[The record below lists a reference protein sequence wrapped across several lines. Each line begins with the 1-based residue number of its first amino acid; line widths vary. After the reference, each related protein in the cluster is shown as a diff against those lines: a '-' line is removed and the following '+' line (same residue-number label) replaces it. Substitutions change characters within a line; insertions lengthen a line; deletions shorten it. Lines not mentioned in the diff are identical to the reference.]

1 MAEVKRYYW
10 LKLKRDFF
18 KRHDIRIVE
27 AMPNGKDYILFYLK
41 LLLESIDHN
50 GELRFSETIPYDDNM
65 LSVITNTNVDI
76 VRSARKIF
84 TELGMMELLSDS
96 TIYMREVEKLIG
108 SETNYAEKKRR
119 QRERQKLAEGDNVP
133 LIEDNVSHVSRQRYP
148 EKEID
153 IEIDKDI
160 DKERE
165 YIPMGE
171 LPPTHPSPQKSTRF
185 VPPTVEEVKAYCE
198 ERRNSVDPI
207 AFWNFYAGKG
217 WMVGKSKMKNWKSAI
232 ITWEQREKGEAKK
245 NNSAYSQRDAKE
257 KAAAYVTVEL

>member
-84 TELGMMELLSDS
+84 TELGMMEVLSDS

-108 SETNYAEKKRR
+108 SETNYAEKMR
-119 QRERQKLAEGDNVP
+119 QSRERKRIFEGNNVTP
-133 LIEDNVSHVSRQRYP
+133 ALPERYP

-171 LPPTHPSPQKSTRF
+171 LPPTQPSPQKSTRF

-198 ERRNSVDPI
+198 ERRNNIDPI
-207 AFWNFYAGKG
+207 AFWNFYDGKG

-232 ITWEQREKGEAKK
+232 ITWEQREKGEEKK
-245 NNSAYSQRDAKE
+245 NTSRFQQRSSTANFD
-257 KAAAYVTVEL
+257 VVEL

>member
-108 SETNYAEKKRR
+108 SETNYAEKMR
-119 QRERQKLAEGDNVP
+119 QSRERKRISEGNNVTP
-133 LIEDNVSHVSRQRYP
+133 ALPERYP

-171 LPPTHPSPQKSTRF
+171 LPPTQPSPQKSTRF

-207 AFWNFYAGKG
+207 AFWNFYDGKG

-245 NNSAYSQRDAKE
+245 NTSIYAQRSSTANFG
-257 KAAAYVTVEL
+257 VVEL